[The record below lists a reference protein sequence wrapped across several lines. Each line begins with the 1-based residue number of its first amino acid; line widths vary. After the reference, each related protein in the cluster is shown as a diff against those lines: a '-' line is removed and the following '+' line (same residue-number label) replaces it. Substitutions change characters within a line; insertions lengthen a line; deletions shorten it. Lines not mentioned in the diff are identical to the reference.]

1 MLVPFLEL
9 GIWADVLQAI
19 IRLEKVC
26 DTQLR
31 PLLFCINAL
40 VRVVDANGVVVD
52 VLFLLSMREV
62 GEVLEEVDDFVG
74 FP

>member
-1 MLVPFLEL
+1 MLVPLLEL

-19 IRLEKVC
+19 IRLEEVC

-52 VLFLLSMREV
+52 VLFLLSVREV
-62 GEVLEEVDDFVG
+62 GEVL
-74 FP
+74 